1 MEHWNSF
8 QFLLLA
14 CSRSHTSRN
23 VDIYD
28 WWTSASLSHNYQA
41 RSKSQTEKKY
51 KLSECFL
58 GPGAA
63 EVDLSLTKMSHKL
76 AVTGNFGGSDAK
88 SESDRICD
96 LISEF
101 YDCRYNVGF

>member
-1 MEHWNSF
+1 
-8 QFLLLA
+8 
-14 CSRSHTSRN
+14 
-23 VDIYD
+23 
-28 WWTSASLSHNYQA
+28 
-41 RSKSQTEKKY
+41 
-51 KLSECFL
+51 
-58 GPGAA
+58 
-63 EVDLSLTKMSHKL
+63 MSHKL